1 MLLSL
6 LVYQIN
12 LFDDGRH
19 FLLGAL
25 DLVVHVAD
33 DSLRVFAFRE
43 KADVVFEQREMGI
56 RGRSSYVFVDSEA
69 IFKSLDDYNA
79 AIKQLDDLSAQY
91 QKNIDEAYATLDQMY
106 ETYQSQ
112 KGYLSEINR
121 NAREEEIIKREKD
134 IKKYQQEVFGPE
146 GDLIK
151 KRLELI
157 KPIQER
163 VFAAI
168 NQYAETNQIT
178 MVIDRANNQTLL
190 YYAPALDK
198 TNAII
203 TLLKQ

>member
-1 MLLSL
+1 
-6 LVYQIN
+6 
-12 LFDDGRH
+12 
-19 FLLGAL
+19 
-25 DLVVHVAD
+25 
-33 DSLRVFAFRE
+33 
-43 KADVVFEQREMGI
+43 
-56 RGRSSYVFVDSEA
+56 
-69 IFKSLDDYNA
+69 
-79 AIKQLDDLSAQY
+79 
-91 QKNIDEAYATLDQMY
+91 MY

-121 NAREEEIIKREKD
+121 NVREEEIIKREKD

>member
-1 MLLSL
+1 MFC
-6 LVYQIN
+6 
-12 LFDDGRH
+12 LFLAVAATGS
-19 FLLGAL
+19 AL
-25 DLVVHVAD
+25 A
-33 DSLRVFAFRE
+33 
-43 KADVVFEQREMGI
+43 Q
-56 RGRSSYVFVDSEA
+56 SSYVFVDSEA

-134 IKKYQQEVFGPE
+134 IKKYQRKFSVPRRFDQ
-146 GDLIK
+146 

-163 VFAAI
+163 VS
-168 NQYAETNQIT
+168 
-178 MVIDRANNQTLL
+178 
-190 YYAPALDK
+190 PP
-198 TNAII
+198 
-203 TLLKQ
+203 

>member
-1 MLLSL
+1 MKKLI
-6 LVYQIN
+6 V
-12 LFDDGRH
+12 LFVLAVAATGS
-19 FLLGAL
+19 AL
-25 DLVVHVAD
+25 A
-33 DSLRVFAFRE
+33 
-43 KADVVFEQREMGI
+43 Q
-56 RGRSSYVFVDSEA
+56 SSYVFVDSEA

-134 IKKYQQEVFGPE
+134 QQEVFGPE

>member
-1 MLLSL
+1 MKYDFESIMDRHGKDAIAVDGLGM
-6 LVYQIN
+6 VPGFTPDKPKDG
-12 LFDDGRH
+12 FD
-19 FLLGAL
+19 AIPMW
-25 DLVVHVAD
+25 VAD
-33 DSLRVFAFRE
+33 MNFPTVPTI
-43 KADVVFEQREMGI
+43 Q
-56 RGRSSYVFVDSEA
+56 
-69 IFKSLDDYNA
+69 
-79 AIKQLDDLSAQY
+79 
-91 QKNIDEAYATLDQMY
+91 
-106 ETYQSQ
+106 
-112 KGYLSEINR
+112 
-121 NAREEEIIKREKD
+121 EEIIKREKD

>member
-1 MLLSL
+1 
-6 LVYQIN
+6 
-12 LFDDGRH
+12 
-19 FLLGAL
+19 
-25 DLVVHVAD
+25 
-33 DSLRVFAFRE
+33 
-43 KADVVFEQREMGI
+43 
-56 RGRSSYVFVDSEA
+56 
-69 IFKSLDDYNA
+69 
-79 AIKQLDDLSAQY
+79 
-91 QKNIDEAYATLDQMY
+91 MY

-121 NAREEEIIKREKD
+121 NALEEEIIKREKD

>member
-1 MLLSL
+1 MKKLI
-6 LVYQIN
+6 V
-12 LFDDGRH
+12 LFVLAIAATGSVQ
-19 FLLGAL
+19 A
-25 DLVVHVAD
+25 
-33 DSLRVFAFRE
+33 
-43 KADVVFEQREMGI
+43 Q
-56 RGRSSYVFVDSEA
+56 SSYVFVDSEA

-168 NQYAETNQIT
+168 NQYAEANQIT
-178 MVIDRANNQTLL
+178 MAIDRANNQTLL

>member
-1 MLLSL
+1 MAATGS
-6 LVYQIN
+6 
-12 LFDDGRH
+12 
-19 FLLGAL
+19 AL
-25 DLVVHVAD
+25 A
-33 DSLRVFAFRE
+33 
-43 KADVVFEQREMGI
+43 Q
-56 RGRSSYVFVDSEA
+56 SSYVFVDSEA

-134 IKKYQQEVFGPE
+134 IKKYQQEVFGP
-146 GDLIK
+146 
-151 KRLELI
+151 
-157 KPIQER
+157 
-163 VFAAI
+163 AAI

>member
-1 MLLSL
+1 MKKLI
-6 LVYQIN
+6 V
-12 LFDDGRH
+12 LFVLAVAATGS
-19 FLLGAL
+19 AL
-25 DLVVHVAD
+25 A
-33 DSLRVFAFRE
+33 
-43 KADVVFEQREMGI
+43 Q
-56 RGRSSYVFVDSEA
+56 SSYVFVDSEA

-79 AIKQLDDLSAQY
+79 AIKQLDDLSTQY

>member
-1 MLLSL
+1 ML
-6 LVYQIN
+6 
-12 LFDDGRH
+12 
-19 FLLGAL
+19 
-25 DLVVHVAD
+25 
-33 DSLRVFAFRE
+33 
-43 KADVVFEQREMGI
+43 
-56 RGRSSYVFVDSEA
+56 RS
-69 IFKSLDDYNA
+69 
-79 AIKQLDDLSAQY
+79 
-91 QKNIDEAYATLDQMY
+91 TRC
-106 ETYQSQ
+106 T
-112 KGYLSEINR
+112 NR

>member
-1 MLLSL
+1 
-6 LVYQIN
+6 
-12 LFDDGRH
+12 
-19 FLLGAL
+19 
-25 DLVVHVAD
+25 
-33 DSLRVFAFRE
+33 
-43 KADVVFEQREMGI
+43 
-56 RGRSSYVFVDSEA
+56 
-69 IFKSLDDYNA
+69 
-79 AIKQLDDLSAQY
+79 
-91 QKNIDEAYATLDQMY
+91 MY

-168 NQYAETNQIT
+168 NQYAETNQIM

>member
-1 MLLSL
+1 
-6 LVYQIN
+6 
-12 LFDDGRH
+12 
-19 FLLGAL
+19 
-25 DLVVHVAD
+25 
-33 DSLRVFAFRE
+33 
-43 KADVVFEQREMGI
+43 
-56 RGRSSYVFVDSEA
+56 
-69 IFKSLDDYNA
+69 
-79 AIKQLDDLSAQY
+79 
-91 QKNIDEAYATLDQMY
+91 MY

>member
-1 MLLSL
+1 MKKLI
-6 LVYQIN
+6 V
-12 LFDDGRH
+12 LFVLAVAATGS
-19 FLLGAL
+19 AL
-25 DLVVHVAD
+25 A
-33 DSLRVFAFRE
+33 
-43 KADVVFEQREMGI
+43 Q
-56 RGRSSYVFVDSEA
+56 SSYVFVDSEA

-151 KRLELI
+151 KRL
-157 KPIQER
+157 
-163 VFAAI
+163 FAAI

>member
-1 MLLSL
+1 
-6 LVYQIN
+6 
-12 LFDDGRH
+12 
-19 FLLGAL
+19 
-25 DLVVHVAD
+25 
-33 DSLRVFAFRE
+33 
-43 KADVVFEQREMGI
+43 
-56 RGRSSYVFVDSEA
+56 
-69 IFKSLDDYNA
+69 
-79 AIKQLDDLSAQY
+79 
-91 QKNIDEAYATLDQMY
+91 MY

-168 NQYAETNQIT
+168 SQYAETNQIT

>member
-1 MLLSL
+1 MKKLI
-6 LVYQIN
+6 V
-12 LFDDGRH
+12 LFVLAVAATGS
-19 FLLGAL
+19 AL
-25 DLVVHVAD
+25 A
-33 DSLRVFAFRE
+33 
-43 KADVVFEQREMGI
+43 Q
-56 RGRSSYVFVDSEA
+56 SSYVFVDSEA

-151 KRLELI
+151 
-157 KPIQER
+157 PIQER

>member
-1 MLLSL
+1 MKKLI
-6 LVYQIN
+6 V
-12 LFDDGRH
+12 LFVLAVAATGS
-19 FLLGAL
+19 AL
-25 DLVVHVAD
+25 A
-33 DSLRVFAFRE
+33 
-43 KADVVFEQREMGI
+43 Q
-56 RGRSSYVFVDSEA
+56 SSYVFVDSEA

-121 NAREEEIIKREKD
+121 NAREED

>member
-1 MLLSL
+1 
-6 LVYQIN
+6 
-12 LFDDGRH
+12 
-19 FLLGAL
+19 
-25 DLVVHVAD
+25 
-33 DSLRVFAFRE
+33 
-43 KADVVFEQREMGI
+43 
-56 RGRSSYVFVDSEA
+56 
-69 IFKSLDDYNA
+69 
-79 AIKQLDDLSAQY
+79 
-91 QKNIDEAYATLDQMY
+91 MY

-178 MVIDRANNQTLL
+178 MVID
-190 YYAPALDK
+190 K

>member
-1 MLLSL
+1 MKKLI
-6 LVYQIN
+6 V
-12 LFDDGRH
+12 LFVLAVAATGS
-19 FLLGAL
+19 AL
-25 DLVVHVAD
+25 A
-33 DSLRVFAFRE
+33 
-43 KADVVFEQREMGI
+43 Q
-56 RGRSSYVFVDSEA
+56 SSYVFVDSEA

-112 KGYLSEINR
+112 KGYLSEI
-121 NAREEEIIKREKD
+121 
-134 IKKYQQEVFGPE
+134 
-146 GDLIK
+146 DLIK

>member
-1 MLLSL
+1 
-6 LVYQIN
+6 
-12 LFDDGRH
+12 
-19 FLLGAL
+19 
-25 DLVVHVAD
+25 
-33 DSLRVFAFRE
+33 
-43 KADVVFEQREMGI
+43 
-56 RGRSSYVFVDSEA
+56 
-69 IFKSLDDYNA
+69 
-79 AIKQLDDLSAQY
+79 
-91 QKNIDEAYATLDQMY
+91 MY

-151 KRLELI
+151 KRLGLI

>member
-1 MLLSL
+1 MKKLI
-6 LVYQIN
+6 V
-12 LFDDGRH
+12 LFVLAVAATGS
-19 FLLGAL
+19 AL
-25 DLVVHVAD
+25 A
-33 DSLRVFAFRE
+33 
-43 KADVVFEQREMGI
+43 Q
-56 RGRSSYVFVDSEA
+56 SSYVFVDSEA

-151 KRLELI
+151 KL
-157 KPIQER
+157 QER

>member
-1 MLLSL
+1 MARSSVLHSKTLPQGEFISPKRL
-6 LVYQIN
+6 KATGSPQTLCVC
-12 LFDDGRH
+12 G
-19 FLLGAL
+19 
-25 DLVVHVAD
+25 AD
-33 DSLRVFAFRE
+33 D
-43 KADVVFEQREMGI
+43 
-56 RGRSSYVFVDSEA
+56 
-69 IFKSLDDYNA
+69 
-79 AIKQLDDLSAQY
+79 KQLDDLSAQY

>member
-1 MLLSL
+1 M
-6 LVYQIN
+6 
-12 LFDDGRH
+12 
-19 FLLGAL
+19 
-25 DLVVHVAD
+25 
-33 DSLRVFAFRE
+33 
-43 KADVVFEQREMGI
+43 
-56 RGRSSYVFVDSEA
+56 
-69 IFKSLDDYNA
+69 
-79 AIKQLDDLSAQY
+79 
-91 QKNIDEAYATLDQMY
+91 
-106 ETYQSQ
+106 
-112 KGYLSEINR
+112 
-121 NAREEEIIKREKD
+121 
-134 IKKYQQEVFGPE
+134 
-146 GDLIK
+146 IK

>member
-1 MLLSL
+1 
-6 LVYQIN
+6 
-12 LFDDGRH
+12 
-19 FLLGAL
+19 
-25 DLVVHVAD
+25 
-33 DSLRVFAFRE
+33 
-43 KADVVFEQREMGI
+43 
-56 RGRSSYVFVDSEA
+56 
-69 IFKSLDDYNA
+69 
-79 AIKQLDDLSAQY
+79 
-91 QKNIDEAYATLDQMY
+91 MY

-198 TNAII
+198 PNAII
-203 TLLKQ
+203 TMLKQ

>member
-1 MLLSL
+1 MKKLI
-6 LVYQIN
+6 V
-12 LFDDGRH
+12 LFVLAVAATGS
-19 FLLGAL
+19 AL
-25 DLVVHVAD
+25 A
-33 DSLRVFAFRE
+33 
-43 KADVVFEQREMGI
+43 Q
-56 RGRSSYVFVDSEA
+56 SSYVFVDSEA

-121 NAREEEIIKREKD
+121 NAREEEII
-134 IKKYQQEVFGPE
+134 KYQQEVFGPE

>member
-1 MLLSL
+1 MKKLI
-6 LVYQIN
+6 V
-12 LFDDGRH
+12 LFVLAVAATGS
-19 FLLGAL
+19 AL
-25 DLVVHVAD
+25 A
-33 DSLRVFAFRE
+33 
-43 KADVVFEQREMGI
+43 Q
-56 RGRSSYVFVDSEA
+56 SSYVFVDSEA

-79 AIKQLDDLSAQY
+79 DDLSAQY

>member
-1 MLLSL
+1 
-6 LVYQIN
+6 
-12 LFDDGRH
+12 
-19 FLLGAL
+19 
-25 DLVVHVAD
+25 
-33 DSLRVFAFRE
+33 
-43 KADVVFEQREMGI
+43 
-56 RGRSSYVFVDSEA
+56 
-69 IFKSLDDYNA
+69 
-79 AIKQLDDLSAQY
+79 
-91 QKNIDEAYATLDQMY
+91 MY

-121 NAREEEIIKREKD
+121 NVREEEIIKREKD

-168 NQYAETNQIT
+168 NQYAETNQIS
-178 MVIDRANNQTLL
+178 MVIDRANIQSLL

>member
-1 MLLSL
+1 MKKLI
-6 LVYQIN
+6 V
-12 LFDDGRH
+12 LFVLAVAATGS
-19 FLLGAL
+19 AL
-25 DLVVHVAD
+25 A
-33 DSLRVFAFRE
+33 
-43 KADVVFEQREMGI
+43 Q
-56 RGRSSYVFVDSEA
+56 SSYVFVDSEA

-134 IKKYQQEVFGPE
+134 IKK
-146 GDLIK
+146 
-151 KRLELI
+151 RLELI